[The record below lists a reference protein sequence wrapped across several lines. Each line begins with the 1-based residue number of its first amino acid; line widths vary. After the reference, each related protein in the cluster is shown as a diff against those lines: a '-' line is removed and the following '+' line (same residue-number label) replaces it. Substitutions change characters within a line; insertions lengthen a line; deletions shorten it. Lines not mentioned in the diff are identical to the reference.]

1 MIVSA
6 HRSPALP
13 APPGNQREQSVKWEV
28 SPRSAGQLA
37 QWVAEKA
44 RQYHHVNWA
53 LFDQALVSGVNFLTA
68 IVLARFL
75 GLAEFGQFTLGW
87 IAVEL
92 AMMIQQ
98 SMIISPLLSLGPSYS
113 EAEQPGYYGALLIQ
127 MLGFLAISAVIFIAG
142 FLIIDVSPLD
152 WPVDGL
158 MLPVTAAAV
167 TCQLQNYLRRYLFV
181 NGRPSAAF
189 VNDIFRY
196 GIQLAFVFILVP
208 QLGLKTPG
216 CYWII
221 TGCATLATVHGF
233 LTIRNIRW
241 DARVFRDSLGRN
253 WHFSKWLVTSEML
266 RWATVQLYI
275 TVAGIYLGAAAVGTL
290 RAAQNILGVC
300 NIFMLAIENF
310 APARAAIYYRDSGLA
325 GLRRYLNNLLIFGLP
340 IVGGVALVASVAPEF
355 WFTLIYGTG
364 HGGQGYIVQCWA
376 LFFCIN
382 YLNYP
387 VGIGLRTIEK
397 TAAIFKVFAITAA
410 ISIVTVVPLTKYV
423 GIPGVLVGVIGMVA
437 IRYVLLAAG
446 FRSAGR
452 ELAAAGRTP
461 SI

>member
-1 MIVSA
+1 MQSKSA
-6 HRSPALP
+6 TRL
-13 APPGNQREQSVKWEV
+13 V
-28 SPRSAGQLA
+28 
-37 QWVAEKA
+37 QWVGAKV
-44 RQYHHVNWA
+44 RQHHHVNWA

-92 AMMIQQ
+92 ALMIQQ
-98 SMIISPLLSLGPSYS
+98 SMIISPLLSIGPSYS

-127 MLGFLAISAVIFIAG
+127 MFGFLVISAAVFVAG
-142 FLIIDVSPLD
+142 FLIIDALPLD

-167 TCQLQNYLRRYLFV
+167 TCQMQNYLRRYLFV

-196 GIQLAFVFILVP
+196 GIQLALVFALVP
-208 QLGLKTPG
+208 QLGLRSPG

-241 DARVFRDSLGRN
+241 DAKVFRDALGRN
-253 WHFSKWLVTSEML
+253 WQFSKWLVTSEML

-300 NIFMLAIENF
+300 NIFMLAMENF
-310 APARAAIYYRDSGLA
+310 APSRAAVHYRDKGLD
-325 GLRRYLNNLLIFGLP
+325 GLRRYLNKLLLFGIP

-355 WFTLIYGTG
+355 WFNLIYGMG
-364 HGGQGYIVQCWA
+364 HEGQGYIVQCWA

-387 VGIGLRTIEK
+387 VGIGLRTVEK
-397 TAAIFKVFAITAA
+397 TAAIFKVFAISATVSV
-410 ISIVTVVPLTKYV
+410 ITVVPLTKYV
-423 GIPGVLVGVIGMVA
+423 GIPGVLIGVIGMVA
-437 IRYVLLAAG
+437 LRYVLLAAG
-446 FRSAGR
+446 FRRAGR
-452 ELAAAGRTP
+452 ELADAERNPPA
-461 SI
+461 